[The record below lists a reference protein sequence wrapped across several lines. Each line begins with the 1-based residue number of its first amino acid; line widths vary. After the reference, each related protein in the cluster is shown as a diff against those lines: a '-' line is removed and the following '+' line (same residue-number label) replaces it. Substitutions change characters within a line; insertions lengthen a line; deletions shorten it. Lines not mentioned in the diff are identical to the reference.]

1 MIPSAEPSPLI
12 RSYHVL
18 MAMVFAVAL
27 GAGWMMLPGDNE
39 LIAML
44 ERDGHARA
52 ALGILEQ
59 GYANGDRRYR
69 TLHQMLALYEEQGD
83 TRKARTILEEMVN
96 ARPYDPALRER
107 LVNFYQAVGDQRARV
122 VALKAQIET
131 RYKEAACRQ
140 YVALLRLKGD
150 SAEEIA
156 GLQFCRQRGYRRS
169 DDLARLAE
177 LLAASGDSVQASTIL
192 RAIDDVK
199 RLTSSDDRF
208 LFMDLLLQ
216 QGQPNEAVR
225 RSVRWIKATKDQRL
239 AVAVVDILA
248 RSNYPDSALDV
259 AKMVYAGTLNVNLL
273 AALRAHEVQ
282 GVGLS
287 GVDADLIAARRRPPV
302 TVVDDAGVSREVD
315 YGHVGDV
322 DRVDPRVL
330 LTLLDARF
338 VPVVASLAGD
348 GEGQVFNVNA
358 DTVAEALAVALKAQK
373 LLFLTGAPG
382 VLRDRADAS
391 SLVTFADPD
400 DLAALMSS
408 GAIAGGMRP
417 KVEACIR
424 AATGG
429 VERTHI
435 IDGRLPDSI
444 LLEVFTGAGCGTM
457 IVGRKEKATYLG
469 VDLAT

>member
-1 MIPSAEPSPLI
+1 MSIDTSK
-12 RSYHVL
+12 
-18 MAMVFAVAL
+18 
-27 GAGWMMLPGDNE
+27 
-39 LIAML
+39 
-44 ERDGHARA
+44 
-52 ALGILEQ
+52 GITGLK
-59 GYANGDRRYR
+59 G
-69 TLHQMLALYEEQGD
+69 
-83 TRKARTILEEMVN
+83 
-96 ARPYDPALRER
+96 ALRYVRAYRDNVFVVKLGGDVLADPEALDRVAGQIGLLSSLNIRIVMVHGGGPQATALSRR
-107 LVNFYQAVGDQRARV
+107 LGQEPTIVAGRRV
-122 VALKAQIET
+122 T
-131 RYKEAACRQ
+131 
-140 YVALLRLKGD
+140 D
-150 SAEEIA
+150 
-156 GLQFCRQRGYRRS
+156 
-169 DDLARLAE
+169 
-177 LLAASGDSVQASTIL
+177 
-192 RAIDDVK
+192 
-199 RLTSSDDRF
+199 
-208 LFMDLLLQ
+208 
-216 QGQPNEAVR
+216 
-225 RSVRWIKATKDQRL
+225 
-239 AVAVVDILA
+239 
-248 RSNYPDSALDV
+248 DSALDV

-287 GVDADLIAARRRPPV
+287 GVDADLIAARRRPLV

-358 DTVAEALAVALKAQK
+358 DTVAESLAVALKAQK

-382 VLRDRADAS
+382 VLRDRADPS

-408 GAIAGGMRP
+408 GAVAGGMRP

>member
-1 MIPSAEPSPLI
+1 MSIDTSK
-12 RSYHVL
+12 
-18 MAMVFAVAL
+18 
-27 GAGWMMLPGDNE
+27 
-39 LIAML
+39 
-44 ERDGHARA
+44 
-52 ALGILEQ
+52 GITGLK
-59 GYANGDRRYR
+59 G
-69 TLHQMLALYEEQGD
+69 
-83 TRKARTILEEMVN
+83 
-96 ARPYDPALRER
+96 ALRYVRAYRDNVFVVKLGGDVLADTEALDRVAGQIGLLSSLSIRIVLVHGGGPQATALSRR
-107 LVNFYQAVGDQRARV
+107 LGQEPVIVAGRRV
-122 VALKAQIET
+122 TDE
-131 RYKEAACRQ
+131 
-140 YVALLRLKGD
+140 
-150 SAEEIA
+150 
-156 GLQFCRQRGYRRS
+156 
-169 DDLARLAE
+169 
-177 LLAASGDSVQASTIL
+177 
-192 RAIDDVK
+192 
-199 RLTSSDDRF
+199 
-208 LFMDLLLQ
+208 
-216 QGQPNEAVR
+216 
-225 RSVRWIKATKDQRL
+225 
-239 AVAVVDILA
+239 
-248 RSNYPDSALDV
+248 SALDV

-287 GVDADLIAARRRPPV
+287 GVDADLLSARRRPPV

-315 YGHVGDV
+315 FGHVGDV

-358 DTVAEALAVALKAQK
+358 DTVAESLAVALKAQK

-382 VLRDRADAS
+382 VLRDRADPS